1 MASASIAQAA
11 DSLRVTVGVDT
22 HKYSHTG
29 HAKDH
34 LGRDLG
40 YLEIAANAK
49 GYAALAAWAGGFGT
63 VAAFGIEGTSSYGA
77 GLTRYLR
84 GQGCTVVEVIRPSRQ
99 DRHLRGKSD
108 PIDAEAAAAAVL
120 SGKARSVPKAGDD
133 KVEMLRALRVA
144 RRTATKART
153 QAINAMKAL
162 IVMAPD
168 SLRQSLGGLSAARL
182 VTVCARF
189 HSGDVASPTSASKTA
204 LKSLATRHLAL
215 QAELRILER
224 HIDQLTSET
233 VPDLRRRFGVGPDS
247 AAALLV
253 AAGCS
258 PERLRSEAS
267 FSMLC
272 GSSPVPA
279 SSGQVKRHRLNRGG
293 DRQANSALHRIVMAR
308 LRWHP
313 ATKAYMAK
321 RRLEGKSKAEVV
333 RCLKRYV
340 AREIYAVLTSGT
352 PHQADPAAA

>member
-1 MASASIAQAA
+1 MAAASIAHDQ
-11 DSLRVTVGVDT
+11 LHVTVGVDT

-29 HAKDH
+29 HAKDQ

-40 YLEIAANAK
+40 HLEIPANPK
-49 GYAALAAWAGGFGT
+49 GYATLLSWANSLGP
-63 VAAFGIEGTSSYGA
+63 VAALGVEGTSSYGA

-84 GQGCTVVEVIRPSRQ
+84 GQGCIVIEVIRPSKQ
-99 DRHLRGKSD
+99 HRHFRGKSD

-120 SGKARSVPKAGDD
+120 SGKARSVPKAGDE
-133 KVEMLRALRVA
+133 KVEILRALRVA

-168 SLRQSLGGLSAARL
+168 PLRQSLEGLPVGRL

-189 HSGDVASPTSASKTA
+189 HSGEVTSPTAATKIA
-204 LKSLATRHLAL
+204 LKSLAIRHQAL
-215 QAELRILER
+215 QAELRILEHQID
-224 HIDQLTSET
+224 HITAET
-233 VPDLRRRFGVGPDS
+233 APELRRRFGVGPDS
-247 AAALLV
+247 AAALLL
-253 AAGCS
+253 AAGS
-258 PERLRSEAS
+258 NPDRFRSEAS

-272 GSSPVPA
+272 GSSPIPA

-313 ATKAYMAK
+313 PTKAYMAK
-321 RRLEGKSKAEVV
+321 RRLAGKSKAEVI

-340 AREIYAVLTSGT
+340 ARELYAVLLTSARY
-352 PHQADPAAA
+352 HLASSVA

>member
-1 MASASIAQAA
+1 MAAASIAHDQ
-11 DSLRVTVGVDT
+11 LHVTVGVDT

-29 HAKDH
+29 HAKDQ

-40 YLEIAANAK
+40 HLEIPANPK
-49 GYAALAAWAGGFGT
+49 GYATLLSWANSLGP
-63 VAAFGIEGTSSYGA
+63 VAALGVEGTSSYGA

-84 GQGCTVVEVIRPSRQ
+84 GQGCIVIEVIRPSKQ
-99 DRHLRGKSD
+99 HRHFRGKSD

-120 SGKARSVPKAGDD
+120 SGKARSVPKAGDE
-133 KVEMLRALRVA
+133 KVEILRALRVA

-153 QAINAMKAL
+153 QPINAMKAL

-168 SLRQSLGGLSAARL
+168 PLRQSLEGLPVGRL

-189 HSGDVASPTSASKTA
+189 HSGEVTSPTAATKIA
-204 LKSLATRHLAL
+204 LKSLAIRHQAL
-215 QAELRILER
+215 QAELRILEHQID
-224 HIDQLTSET
+224 HITAET
-233 VPDLRRRFGVGPDS
+233 APELRRRFGVGPDS
-247 AAALLV
+247 AAALLL
-253 AAGCS
+253 AAGS
-258 PERLRSEAS
+258 NPDRFRSEAS

-272 GSSPVPA
+272 GSSPIPA

-313 ATKAYMAK
+313 PTRAYMAK
-321 RRLEGKSKAEVV
+321 RGLAGKSKAEVI

-340 AREIYAVLTSGT
+340 ARELYAVLLTSARY
-352 PHQADPAAA
+352 HLASSVA